1 MNITYTQYGDY
12 YLPDL
17 VMPEQPNVLLGKYA
31 HMRKN
36 YLKQHRRVLYTILL
50 TSGKLTEHLAE
61 IDKTAK
67 EQVDRIVQHFAEAD
81 GVNEDLKERDQ
92 MRWTGLVNNYIH
104 TAEEIVLKELIY
116 D

>member
-36 YLKQHRRVLYTILL
+36 YLKQHRRVLYTMLL
-50 TSGKLTEHLAE
+50 TSGKLTEHLAD

-67 EQVDRIVQHFAEAD
+67 EQADMIVRHLAEAD
-81 GVNEDLKERDQ
+81 GVDEYLKARDQ
-92 MRWTGLVNNYIH
+92 MRWTGLMNNYIH
-104 TAEEIVLKELIY
+104 TAEGIVLKELIY